1 MGLADEA
8 FSSQKQFIQPLLH

>member
-8 FSSQKQFIQPLLH
+8 FSSQKQFI